1 MTEKVCQLYE
11 EEKIGKLREGRKAVP
26 SNKMPD
32 LEWDIA
38 ETQLQWDSKTE
49 ENQEHS
55 EINHQHTSISL
66 QAMITIAVIVT
77 TILEHLKT
85 YIQEIPEITRKTAQ
99 VVKSTTTKIS
109 RNRFIQN
116 IKKSYKTAAL
126 AINIATNTMDS
137 TNCTHLH
144 QTANRNT
151 HNTPGT
157 RKLNGENNKL
167 YQSHLSRASSYIH
180 D

>member
-1 MTEKVCQLYE
+1 MIL
-11 EEKIGKLREGRKAVP
+11 
-26 SNKMPD
+26 
-32 LEWDIA
+32 IA
-38 ETQLQWDSKTE
+38 
-49 ENQEHS
+49 
-55 EINHQHTSISL
+55 I
-66 QAMITIAVIVT
+66 IVT

-99 VVKSTTTKIS
+99 AVKSTTTKIS
-109 RNRFIQN
+109 HNRFIQN

-126 AINIATNTMDS
+126 AINIVTNTMDH
-137 TNCTHLH
+137 TNCTDLH

-157 RKLNGENNKL
+157 RKLYGEYDKS
-167 YQSHLSRASSYIH
+167 YQSHLSRASSDIH